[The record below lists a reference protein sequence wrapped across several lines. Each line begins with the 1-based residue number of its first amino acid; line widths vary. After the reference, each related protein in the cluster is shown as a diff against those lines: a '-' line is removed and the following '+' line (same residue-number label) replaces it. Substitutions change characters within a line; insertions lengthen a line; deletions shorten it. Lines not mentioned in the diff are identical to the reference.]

1 MSVIIDENVSAS
13 LDEKLGA
20 NVWWKPDI
28 DKKTLKSLCVKRSS
42 PGALYVSLYFIA
54 LITMG
59 YLAFIT
65 WGSYWSIL
73 FFWLYGI
80 IYAFSGAYDHE
91 ARHRTLFKQRDTL
104 EELIIKNKRSHQ
116 IAIRKL
122 KNEIKELRKEGF
134 NNE

>member
-54 LITMG
+54 LICLNELFMLL
-59 YLAFIT
+59 LAIEVLLVFIT
-65 WGSYWSIL
+65 GSITFIIDAIAIYGSYYYL
-73 FFWLYGI
+73 FLVPV
-80 IYAFSGAYDHE
+80 
-91 ARHRTLFKQRDTL
+91 
-104 EELIIKNKRSHQ
+104 
-116 IAIRKL
+116 AISL
-122 KNEIKELRKEGF
+122 VPSTH
-134 NNE
+134 

>member
-73 FFWLYGI
+73 FLLGVGFWLWWGSSQKTYLWLHNWLKVHILLGVLGI
-80 IYAFSGAYDHE
+80 CFMY
-91 ARHRTLFKQRDTL
+91 K
-104 EELIIKNKRSHQ
+104 
-116 IAIRKL
+116 
-122 KNEIKELRKEGF
+122 
-134 NNE
+134 